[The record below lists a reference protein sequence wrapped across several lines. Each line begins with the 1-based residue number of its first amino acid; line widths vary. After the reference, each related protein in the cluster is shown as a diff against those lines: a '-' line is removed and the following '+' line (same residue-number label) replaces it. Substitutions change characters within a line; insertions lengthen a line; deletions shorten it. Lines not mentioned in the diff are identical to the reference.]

1 MQNLHQGFNGDFK
14 QHNSRCSYEVKN
26 NLLVFFQLSHGE
38 PSWVPGS
45 GVQSPVMSETDLTSL
60 AGHQYDEP
68 SISSTPVEHMEE
80 LLPHQEAESSHSGDD
95 LSGHSDGLPSHPNGR
110 GDDEQ
115 SGKYQQSLNK

>member
-1 MQNLHQGFNGDFK
+1 MQNLYRGLKGDFK
-14 QHNSRCSYEVKN
+14 KHNSRYSIEVKKK
-26 NLLVFFQLSHGE
+26 LRVFFQLSHGE

-60 AGHQYDEP
+60 AGHQYDES

-80 LLPHQEAESSHSGDD
+80 LLPHQEAETHSGDF
-95 LSGHSDGLPSHPNGR
+95 SGQSDGLPSHPNGR